1 MSARPAELENST
13 NSNAALFCDLSL
25 GFTIALVVTNMVIA
39 ICGLVLNLLVI
50 FVIALN
56 RALRKDTTNRLL
68 VSLAV
73 ADLIV
78 NTFGQPSLAAQ
89 IVYTYRKR
97 CTGTWAF
104 YAFSI
109 SCSSSVF
116 LSMLCLTMVT
126 IERFLAV
133 KAPVCHRKY
142 LTPKLVS
149 WVMAFIVLATF
160 AFQAF
165 SYHDRKD
172 REFTRAWVFGVFCL
186 IAIVMNTCT
195 MIFTRRFLQKR
206 SRSSSRNTAE
216 RKALKGKMQRVTLL
230 LLLLVMALFSWI
242 FIIVIVILFYAEL
255 LTLVVVYGILT
266 LIFLNTCLNPVAY
279 CFMAPDI
286 RKATRLFVR
295 KANPL
300 RFLKRPAKEDDE
312 LPTPPATEPKSTS
325 VTTVQI
331 PRNSIGIETQLLVFR
346 IIHMFLHR
354 THV

>member
-1 MSARPAELENST
+1 MSSMNARTSELENST
-13 NSNAALFCDLSL
+13 TSNVCDLSL
-25 GFTIALVVTNMVIA
+25 GFTVALVVTNVVIA
-39 ICGLVLNLLVI
+39 MCGLVLNLLVI
-50 FVIALN
+50 LVITLN

-78 NTFGQPSLAAQ
+78 STLGQPSLAAQ
-89 IVYTYRKR
+89 IVYTHRRR

-104 YAFSI
+104 YAFSV

-116 LSMLCLTMVT
+116 LSMLCLTVVT

-133 KAPVCHRKY
+133 RSPVFHRRF
-142 LTPKLVS
+142 LTPRLVS
-149 WVMAFIVLATF
+149 WIMAFIVLATF

-165 SYHDRKD
+165 SYQDRKG
-172 REFTRAWVFGVFCL
+172 RGFSRAWVFGVFCFV
-186 IAIVMNTCT
+186 AIVMNTCT

-206 SRSSSRNTAE
+206 CRSSSRNTAE
-216 RKALKGKMQRVTLL
+216 RKALKAKMQRVTLL
-230 LLLLVMALFSWI
+230 LLLLVMALFSWF

-279 CFMAPDI
+279 CLMAPDI

-300 RFLKRPAKEDDE
+300 QLFKKQVKEEDK
-312 LPTPPATEPKSTS
+312 PKSTS
-325 VTTVQI
+325 ITTVRI
-331 PRNSIGIETQLLVFR
+331 PRNNIGIEIQLLVFR
-346 IIHMFLHR
+346 IINMLSHG
-354 THV
+354 